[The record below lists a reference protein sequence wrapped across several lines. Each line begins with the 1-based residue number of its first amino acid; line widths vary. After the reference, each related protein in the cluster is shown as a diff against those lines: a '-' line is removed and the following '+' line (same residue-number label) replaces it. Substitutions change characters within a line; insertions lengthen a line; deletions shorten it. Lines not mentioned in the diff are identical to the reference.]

1 MAVIS
6 ITCAVDTATSAPAT
20 VMVRCSTVMASA
32 LGRISVMVAVMV
44 DVMDTAFPAVGTVVA
59 AFASAATSWS
69 TAALAARACNFAGF
83 LIDCTTGAVNSVA
96 SLTAVST
103 LARLPTGIA
112 FSTPDVASAAFT
124 RSFGVRTA
132 DC

>member
-1 MAVIS
+1 MAVIG
-6 ITCAVDTATSAPAT
+6 ITCAVDAATYSPA
-20 VMVRCSTVMASA
+20 
-32 LGRISVMVAVMV
+32 AVM
-44 DVMDTAFPAVGTVVA
+44 DSTFYAVGTVVA

-103 LARLPTGIA
+103 LARLPTGIT
-112 FSTPDVASAAFT
+112 FSALAVAPAVFA